1 MGRFV
6 TIFRGVMV
14 LGFSI
19 SLAVAIRAQ
28 GGGMNCPRGCKEVEA
43 MTSRSSSPVGGAY
56 RRAYTGYYG
65 TAPQAE
71 HVRSPTA
78 INGLLPTTKPGQT
91 DFHIVYGMWGG
102 SQCNEVHH
110 TDAHETGIPNHPGHR
125 HIKKPK
131 ADCIPGGS

>member
-1 MGRFV
+1 MGRFAP
-6 TIFRGVMV
+6 IFRGVMV
-14 LGFSI
+14 LGFSF

-28 GGGMNCPRGCKEVEA
+28 GGTTCPRGCKKIHA

-56 RRAYTGYYG
+56 SRPYTGYYG

-78 INGLLPTTKPGQT
+78 INGLSPTTLSGET
-91 DFHIVYGMWGG
+91 DFHIIFGVWGG
-102 SQCNEVHH
+102 SVCTEVTH
-110 TDAHETGIPNHPGHR
+110 TDAHETSIPPHPGHR

-131 ADCIPGGS
+131 ADCIPGS